1 MNNSTIQV
9 FSFSGP
15 QGKIYNVNYSTLDFG
30 QAPFQGMLGQVDIGE
45 KSHIHNHFE
54 VEVFFFLSGK
64 GVVHAD
70 GKQIEVKQG
79 MSVRVPPFINHV
91 LENTGSEPLKFVS
104 FYWSEGLSDLP
115 AASTQHTAH
124 KILIFSAPP
133 TPNGD
138 IHLGHLS
145 GPYLAADVYKRYLQQ
160 SGLSALHITGRDD
173 HQTYVATKASLEQR
187 SPEQVVN
194 DYFNKIRQTLDKSGV
209 HIDYLVEPNKNGDYA
224 NFIKNI
230 FTQLY
235 EKGYIIAKIEMA
247 PFSAVDNR
255 YLHEAYIT
263 GNCPHCQHRSDGN
276 ACEECGRPNSCVDLL
291 QVYGRYNNQPPVLKP
306 VKRLYFKLSQFANQ
320 LQEYIKSTPMS
331 AHALALSQTMLAEG
345 LPDIC
350 VSHINDRGIDVPISG
365 FKNQTIYVW
374 FELGLAYLWGAI
386 QTNQY
391 DKFDLEAVHQFY
403 NNADNRVIHFYGFDN
418 TYYHTLLFPAVY
430 FALDIKPPHTHV
442 INELLDLNGSKFSTS
457 RGHAIWV
464 NDLLNI
470 VSIDY
475 MRWFLCEIRPEGMRT
490 NLELSHFA
498 KTINQVF
505 SGNLHNWTSLLA
517 NMMDKQ
523 FKNIVPES
531 GAWTAEHQKFLR
543 FILSCRENVLQHYS
557 AETYS
562 LRAVVHALK
571 NLVEAAHDFTNSQI
585 YLHNNNSVYDY
596 MRTAIALSLFAL
608 KLFALL
614 ARPIIPGIANQL
626 LQSIVL
632 TEDTLLTDNTF
643 IASGVKFNR
652 AVLPSFQ
659 PINENNLLNL
669 VRATI

>member
-1 MNNSTIQV
+1 MTNSTPQV
-9 FSFSGP
+9 FSFSEP

-45 KSHIHNHFE
+45 KSHSHNHFE
-54 VEVFFFLSGK
+54 VEVFFFISGK
-64 GVVHAD
+64 GVVYAD
-70 GKQIEVKQG
+70 GKEIEVRQG
-79 MSVRVPPFINHV
+79 LSVRVPPFINHV
-91 LENTGSEPLKFVS
+91 IENTSGSEPLKFVS
-104 FYWSEGLSDLP
+104 FYWSQALSDLP
-115 AASTQHTAH
+115 APTPHTAH
-124 KILIFSAPP
+124 RTLIFSAPP

-160 SGLSALHITGRDD
+160 RGLSALHITGRDD
-173 HQTYVATKASLEQR
+173 HQTYVAKKASLEQR
-187 SPEQVVN
+187 SPEHVAN
-194 DYFNKIRQTLDKSGV
+194 DYFNKIRKTLDKSGV
-209 HIDYLVEPNKNGDYA
+209 YIDYLVEPNQNGDYA
-224 NFIKNI
+224 KFIKNI

-235 EKGYIIAKIEMA
+235 EKGYIIAKTEMA
-247 PFSAVDNR
+247 TFSAVDNL

-263 GNCPHCQHRSDGN
+263 GNCPHCQHSSDGN
-276 ACEECGRPNSCVDLL
+276 ACEECGRPNACVDLL
-291 QVYGRYNNQPPVLKP
+291 QAYEKYNKQAPVLKP
-306 VKRLYFKLSQFANQ
+306 IKRLYFRLSQFSGQ

-350 VSHINDRGIDVPISG
+350 VSHINDRGIAVPLTD
-365 FKNQTIYVW
+365 FEDQTIYVW

-386 QTNQY
+386 QANQY
-391 DKFDLEAVHQFY
+391 DQFDLEAVHQFY
-403 NNADNRVIHFYGFDN
+403 NNANNRVTHFYGFDN

-430 FALDIKPPHTHV
+430 FALDIKPLHTHV

-464 NDLLNI
+464 NDLLNA
-470 VSIDY
+470 VSTDY

-498 KTINQVF
+498 KTINQLF
-505 SGNLHNWTSLLA
+505 SGNLHNWTSLLT
-517 NMMDKQ
+517 NMMNNQ
-523 FKNIVPES
+523 FNSIVPEP

-571 NLVEAAHDFTNSQI
+571 NIVETAHDFTNSQT
-585 YLHNNNSVYDY
+585 YLNNNINVYNY

-614 ARPIIPGIANQL
+614 AKPIIPGIANQL
-626 LQSIVL
+626 LQSIGI

-643 IASGVKFNR
+643 IAPGIKFNKK
-652 AVLPSFQ
+652 ALPSFQ
-659 PINENNLLNL
+659 PINERDLLNL
-669 VRATI
+669 IRAAI